1 MKLCGFEAG
10 PAQPL
15 FLIAGSCVIE
25 SMQLQLDTAGKL
37 KEVTDRLGGN
47 FIFKSSFDTAN
58 RTPCT
63 ALRGLGMEEGL
74 KVMAGGTKQIGVPV
88 LTDVHEYTP
97 TDEPASVV
105 DVMRPLAFLV
115 HQAQTGFNCFS
126 RFP

>member
-15 FLIAGSCVIE
+15 LLIAGSCVIE

-47 FIFKSSFDTAN
+47 FIFKSSFDKAN

-63 ALRGLGMEEGL
+63 AFRGVVMEEGL
-74 KVMAGGTKQIGVPV
+74 KVLAGGTKQIGAPV
-88 LTDVHEYTP
+88 LTDVHEYTRR
-97 TDEPASVV
+97 
-105 DVMRPLAFLV
+105 MNRP
-115 HQAQTGFNCFS
+115 
-126 RFP
+126 RWWM